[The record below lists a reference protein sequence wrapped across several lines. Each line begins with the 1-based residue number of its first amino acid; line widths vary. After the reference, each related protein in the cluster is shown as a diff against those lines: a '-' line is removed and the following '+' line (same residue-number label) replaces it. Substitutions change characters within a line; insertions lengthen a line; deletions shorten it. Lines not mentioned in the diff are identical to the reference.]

1 MNLLVKDEKLELKYE
16 PGKGAWTYH
25 VQIPNTKH
33 IVGKWGSL
41 KASGTIDNYPLEK
54 INLFTISGQDKLISI
69 NEKIR
74 KAINKTGGDKVK
86 ITLYLLTSI
95 EQIAEDEIL
104 ETFSQSGVIN
114 VFESMTEDEK
124 KRIIEEVISKNSDE
138 KQIKYIL
145 KFINELDVRNT
156 KSVNLY

>member
-1 MNLLVKDEKLELKYE
+1 MNYLVKDKQLELKYE

-25 VQIPNTKH
+25 IQIPNTKH

-86 ITLYLLTSI
+86 ITLYLLTLN
-95 EQIAEDEIL
+95 EQITEDEIL
-104 ETFSQSGVIN
+104 ETFSQSGVLE
-114 VFESMTEDEK
+114 VFESLTEDEK
-124 KRIIEEVISKNSDE
+124 KRIIEEIKSQNSDE

-145 KFINELDVRNT
+145 KCINELDVRNT
-156 KSVNLY
+156 KEC

>member
-1 MNLLVKDEKLELKYE
+1 MNYLVKDEQLELKYE

-41 KASGTIDNYPLEK
+41 KASGTIDNYPIEK

-86 ITLYLLTSI
+86 ITLYLLTSN
-95 EQIAEDEIL
+95 EQITEDEIL
-104 ETFSQSGVIN
+104 DTFCQLGILE
-114 VFESMTEDEK
+114 VFESLTEAKK
-124 KRIIEEVISKNSDE
+124 KRIMEEIKSQNSDE
-138 KQIKYIL
+138 KQIKTML
-145 KFINELDVRNT
+145 KFINEFDERNT
-156 KSVNLY
+156 KEH

>member
-1 MNLLVKDEKLELKYE
+1 MNYLVKDEQLELKYE

-54 INLFTISGQDKLISI
+54 INLFTISGRDKLISI

-86 ITLYLLTSI
+86 ITLYLLTSN
-95 EQIAEDEIL
+95 EQITKDEIL
-104 ETFSQSGVIN
+104 ETFSQSGVLE
-114 VFESMTEDEK
+114 VFQSLTEDEK
-124 KRIIEEVISKNSDE
+124 KRIIEEIKSQNSDE

-145 KFINELDVRNT
+145 KCINELDVRNT
-156 KSVNLY
+156 KEC

>member
-1 MNLLVKDEKLELKYE
+1 MNYLVKDEQLELKYE

-95 EQIAEDEIL
+95 EQITEDEIL
-104 ETFSQSGVIN
+104 DTFSQSGVLE
-114 VFESMTEDEK
+114 VFESLTEDEK
-124 KRIIEEVISKNSDE
+124 KRIIEEIKSKNSDE